1 MVKYSEVGF
10 PSTPEALVNDAAR
23 LVVALLIAL
32 ALLGGYVALRARTA
46 RAVRAK
52 QEWYRQHPE
61 KFPSRRQ
68 RVLRILPFALILA
81 VGTIFLAAIGRSE
94 LVPLGVIGVACFVFL
109 IYRIASGREDVDS
122 S

>member
-1 MVKYSEVGF
+1 
-10 PSTPEALVNDAAR
+10 VNDAAR
-23 LVVALLIAL
+23 RVGALLIAL
-32 ALLGGYVALRARTA
+32 PVLGGYVALQVRHA

-52 QEWYRQHPE
+52 REWYRQHPE

-81 VGTIFLAAIGRSE
+81 VGTIFFAAIGRSE
-94 LVPLGVIGVACFVFL
+94 SVPLGVIGVACFAFL
-109 IYRIASGREDVDS
+109 IYRIASGRDDVDS